1 MLLLWRQDE
10 GHRCCD
16 GHLTTGLSRRTAE
29 AAAARA
35 AAAIEAADSVAGH
48 SVDPVVK
55 ILRQ

>member
-16 GHLTTGLSRRTAE
+16 GHLPTGASHRTAE

-35 AAAIEAADSVAGH
+35 AAPTEAADSVVGH
-48 SVDPVVK
+48 LVDPVVK